1 MKVIVSDV
9 LGNKKKKYVGFS
21 WLYMF
26 FGPFYLLCRGKVL
39 SFLLLAIMY
48 YYFLPIPGMQYL
60 ADLINKIN
68 FIQPNAFVYINK
80 LLLLFRRSWSQ
91 PYNYIGII
99 TVVLIHF
106 AIAFNCEGIMLKKY
120 MRKKMLFPL
129 TEEDARKLIYYKSA
143 KFDVKLAPQNG
154 VQTLYGYKSAEQ
166 LWAEKNMLESRSTY
180 SNNPVMHTLSSLP
193 KDEKIKRREHYNQ
206 LLKDKVITLDEYKIL
221 IERLNM

>member
-9 LGNKKKKYVGFS
+9 LGNKKKKHVGFS

-39 SFLLLAIMY
+39 SFLLLVIMY

-80 LLLLFRRSWSQ
+80 LLLLFRRPWSQ

-106 AIAFNCEGIMLKKY
+106 AISFNCEGIMLKKY

-166 LWAEKNMLESRSTY
+166 LWA
-180 SNNPVMHTLSSLP
+180 
-193 KDEKIKRREHYNQ
+193 
-206 LLKDKVITLDEYKIL
+206 
-221 IERLNM
+221 

>member
-1 MKVIVSDV
+1 
-9 LGNKKKKYVGFS
+9 
-21 WLYMF
+21 
-26 FGPFYLLCRGKVL
+26 
-39 SFLLLAIMY
+39 MY

-80 LLLLFRRSWSQ
+80 LLLLFRRPWSQ

-106 AIAFNCEGIMLKKY
+106 AISFNCEGIMLKKY

-193 KDEKIKRREHYNQ
+193 KDEKMKRREHYNQ

>member
-1 MKVIVSDV
+1 M
-9 LGNKKKKYVGFS
+9 
-21 WLYMF
+21 
-26 FGPFYLLCRGKVL
+26 L
-39 SFLLLAIMY
+39 SFLLLVIMY

-80 LLLLFRRSWSQ
+80 LLLLFRRPWSQ

-193 KDEKIKRREHYNQ
+193 KDEKMKRREHYNQ